1 MTDKKENSG
10 MKNKEIVKE
19 AFEGGIS
26 YTLGLQLSGNQ
37 RKNVRDFVG
46 ERPSIEKSTH
56 QFQLICQLV
65 DKLEESGI
73 PMPP

>member
-1 MTDKKENSG
+1 MSDKKENSG
-10 MKNKEIVKE
+10 MKNEEIVKE

-46 ERPSIEKSTH
+46 GETIN
-56 QFQLICQLV
+56 
-65 DKLEESGI
+65 
-73 PMPP
+73 